1 MLDTEKTNASEMAE
15 LTAKFDKILA
25 CLSDEDYE
33 AYPKKRTSSG
43 LNGKDQPLLL
53 NKKLKVN
60 GQA

>member
-33 AYPKKRTSSG
+33 AYPKKEHRLVSMEKISHFC
-43 LNGKDQPLLL
+43 
-53 NKKLKVN
+53 
-60 GQA
+60 